1 MPEHGNTAHILPEH
15 GNNASIL
22 PEHGNTAH
30 ILPEHGNT
38 AHISPEHGNTAP
50 ISPEYSNITAINSNT
65 DTIKVIEDPKEA
77 FTNINHDD
85 CIGNIKNTTM
95 SKSEIGCTLSH
106 IKAINYLKNMEGK
119 YFLICEDDITLV
131 NINLI
136 PKTLEEIIINAPKF
150 DILLIHKIYCR
161 HLSKIYTNWNKEYNK
176 SNSNNNYAISSTAG
190 YVISRSGINKICND
204 ICSYDSITNKFTFYK
219 QISVADIFLYNYTNT
234 WVYKY
239 NFISTR
245 DEDSIIH
252 GSHIEYHKKSSK
264 IQLDVINNDFG
275 FT

>member
-1 MPEHGNTAHILPEH
+1 
-15 GNNASIL
+15 
-22 PEHGNTAH
+22 
-30 ILPEHGNT
+30 
-38 AHISPEHGNTAP
+38 
-50 ISPEYSNITAINSNT
+50 
-65 DTIKVIEDPKEA
+65 VIENVNEKSIGAYSD
-77 FTNINHDD
+77 INYDD

-106 IKAINYLKNMEGK
+106 IKAINYLKNIEGE

-131 NINLI
+131 NIDLI

-161 HLSKIYTNWNKEYNK
+161 HLSKIYTNWNREYNK
-176 SNSNNNYAISSTAG
+176 NNNNYAICSTAG
-190 YVISRSGINKICND
+190 YVISRSGINKICED
-204 ICSYDSITNKFTFYK
+204 VCSYDSNTNKFTFYK

-239 NFISTR
+239 NYISTR
-245 DEDSIIH
+245 DEDSVIH
-252 GSHIEYHKKSSK
+252 DSHIEYHKKSSK